1 MMNKNPNKFLQV
13 DNIYIRN
20 EPEPLKNRVVFIMDH
35 FVIVARDQNDTA
47 PTWYNVEM
55 IEKLE
60 GVR

>member
-1 MMNKNPNKFLQV
+1 MIRNINKPLQV
-13 DNIYIRN
+13 EAIYIKG